1 MEAYI
6 ELLGADKKLA
16 ADAMERLPNEVSEL
30 LSHLPKLSETV
41 ESNGEAIVT
50 AKLWMLKDK
59 EAAENMA
66 QSKAQLKDVKADL
79 FLAEKANE
87 ELVGDKTELACDL
100 SVSRNIISNQNDEL
114 ATLREEKEHLQ
125 TEAEQRADLF
135 AQMQGILGRM
145 AAIGPSGATT
155 ATP

>member
-1 MEAYI
+1 MKVLVA
-6 ELLGADKKLA
+6 LLA
-16 ADAMERLPNEVSEL
+16 AVPACAFVGTR
-30 LSHLPKLSETV
+30 
-41 ESNGEAIVT
+41 GAT
-50 AKLWMLKDK
+50 AAARGRALHGYVPSGMTAEQYKKLKDK

-87 ELVGDKTELACDL
+87 ELVGNKTELACDL

-114 ATLREEKEHLQ
+114 ATLQ
-125 TEAEQRADLF
+125 TDAEQRADLF

-145 AAIGPSGATT
+145 AAIGPSGAAT

>member
-1 MEAYI
+1 
-6 ELLGADKKLA
+6 
-16 ADAMERLPNEVSEL
+16 
-30 LSHLPKLSETV
+30 
-41 ESNGEAIVT
+41 
-50 AKLWMLKDK
+50 
-59 EAAENMA
+59 MA

-114 ATLREEKEHLQ
+114 ATLREEKEQLQ
-125 TEAEQRADLF
+125 TDAEQRADLF

-145 AAIGPSGATT
+145 AAIGPSGAAT